1 MEEDNELS
9 HLYEKDDLAD
19 YANVENVNGRGS
31 EYGLPSRSDLLE
43 MALDVEPTTVCSG
56 GYQGTYL
63 FILVVNDTL
72 WLIKD
77 AYGSCSYCDGLLA
90 QEVRKHSA
98 EDEAEKEE
106 LQSEE
111 DDNLRQYAR
120 SMMNNAYA
128 FEDKNDAVRF
138 LHEKTPDEDGRWH
151 HGWEAVAE
159 DGIEKLSEV
168 DY

>member
-1 MEEDNELS
+1 MEENELS

-19 YANVENVNGRGS
+19 RAELSNVNGCES

-43 MALDVEPTTVCSG
+43 MALGVEPTTVCSG

-63 FILVVNDTL
+63 FILVVDDTL

-77 AYGSCSYCDGLLA
+77 SYGSCSYCDGLLA
-90 QEVRKHSA
+90 QQVLTYGADTE
-98 EDEAEKEE
+98 EEKEE

-111 DDNLRQYAR
+111 DENLQQYAR

-128 FEDKNDAVRF
+128 FTSKNDAVRF
-138 LHEKTPDEDGRWH
+138 LQEKDDDRMYS
-151 HGWEAVAE
+151 HGWAAVAE
-159 DGIEKLSEV
+159 GGISELSEV
-168 DY
+168 NY

>member
-1 MEEDNELS
+1 MEEDNDLS
-9 HLYEKDDLAD
+9 HLYQKADLAD
-19 YANVENVNGRGS
+19 HADLSNVDGRGN
-31 EYGLPSRSDLLE
+31 EYGLPSRSGLLE
-43 MALDVEPTTVCSG
+43 MALGVEPKTVCSG

-63 FILVVNDTL
+63 FILVVDDTL

-77 AYGSCSYCDGLLA
+77 SYGSCSYCDGLLA
-90 QEVRKHSA
+90 QEVRTYSA

-106 LQSEE
+106 LQTEE
-111 DDNLRQYAR
+111 DENLRQYAE

-138 LHEKTPDEDGRWH
+138 LDAKAPEDASWY
-151 HGWEAVAE
+151 HGWESVAE

>member
-1 MEEDNELS
+1 MENELS

-19 YANVENVNGRGS
+19 YAAVEAVNGSDS

-77 AYGSCSYCDGLLA
+77 SYGSCSYCDGLLA
-90 QEVRKHSA
+90 QQVRTYSA
-98 EDEAEKEE
+98 DDEEEKAELQQEEDEN
-106 LQSEE
+106 LQ
-111 DDNLRQYAR
+111 QYAR

-128 FEDKNDAVRF
+128 FESKNDAVRF
-138 LHEKTPDEDGRWH
+138 LHEKDDDRSYS
-151 HGWEAVAE
+151 HGWAAVAE
-159 DGIEKLSEV
+159 DGISELSEV